1 MKRVMFYLLASCML
15 LAVSSCELV
24 SEPDGLVQE
33 ELNGDTNSP
42 GDGGDVV
49 NQPDP

>member
-24 SEPDGLVQE
+24 SEPDS
-33 ELNGDTNSP
+33 LNEQKLSSGTGGAN
-42 GDGGDVV
+42 DGGSVDPG
-49 NQPDP
+49 PD